1 MMRRLARAVMMR
13 VGAGVAAAALVLAP
27 PSVDARAPTPTAEP
41 SPEDI
46 AAARVELQTGLAAY
60 ERKDFAVAQAHFERA
75 HGLHPTPESL
85 YAWAQAARGAGDC
98 ETAVVL
104 YRRFIDE
111 GATGDPREA
120 ARQNEARCRE
130 LLATVPPPEVEPPAP
145 VADTTTAPAPVVDT
159 TPTVPSPR
167 DRPRR
172 RDAAGIAL
180 VSTGA
185 VAVVT
190 GVVLIG
196 VAEALR
202 VRQSATR
209 DYDRFDAL
217 DGRIDALHIAGG
229 VTLGVGAVL
238 AVVGGVRLGLARRR
252 DRIVWL
258 APRIGR
264 TTGMLVLGIG
274 PAW

>member
-1 MMRRLARAVMMR
+1 MIRPRAFALRTGGCALAV
-13 VGAGVAAAALVLAP
+13 ALVLA
-27 PSVDARAPTPTAEP
+27 APIVGAAPPTA
-41 SPEDI
+41 SAEDI
-46 AAARVELQTGLAAY
+46 AAANVELTEGLAAY
-60 ERKDFAVAQAHFERA
+60 ERKDFAVAQGHFERA

-120 ARQNEARCRE
+120 ARQNETRCRE
-130 LLATVPPPEVEPPAP
+130 ILAARTVPVPVVEPPSASP
-145 VADTTTAPAPVVDT
+145 PQASSAPVVDAT
-159 TPTVPSPR
+159 RAEPPPR

-185 VAVVT
+185 VAVVA
-190 GVVLIG
+190 GAVSIA
-196 VAEALR
+196 VAESLR
-202 VRQSATR
+202 ARQSSTR

-229 VTLGVGAVL
+229 LTLGVGAVL

-258 APRIGR
+258 APRFGR
-264 TTGMLVLGIG
+264 TTGMLVLGVT
-274 PAW
+274 PMR